1 MVDERNLK
9 QERVDALGEYIR
21 LLEKVE
27 NRIWGAGLSPAERIV
42 LDTLERRV
50 NWLVQAAAVLAGIGA
65 FALSAWLGRFVARSP
80 FILAGVLVGAGL
92 LGLMAAVL
100 IYRQARAR
108 IAEREIRIAQLEI
121 YKIEDELK

>member
-9 QERVDALGEYIR
+9 QERIDALLEYIR
-21 LLEKVE
+21 LLETVE
-27 NRIWGAGLSPAERIV
+27 KRIWGTGLSPAERIV
-42 LDTLERRV
+42 LDTLEGRV
-50 NWLVQAAAVLAGIGA
+50 NWLVQTAAVLAGIGV
-65 FALSAWLGRFVARSP
+65 FALSVWLGRFVARSP
-80 FILAGVLVGAGL
+80 FILAGILVGAGL

-108 IAEREIRIAQLEI
+108 IAKQEIWKAQLEI